1 MNPAINPLRPSPLVP
16 SRHKPI
22 ARAASTVGPRVL
34 LGASAFGPL
43 AALGVLAAVSALLTL
58 TGCGSSSSGAAAV
71 QATPSGLV
79 VSSPTQS
86 GLVESIAV
94 QLGTNP
100 ADTNTRLREVLE
112 KIFTGQKTVAELSPE
127 DQKLVLMALK
137 YEQGRKRAAREGTV
151 RPR

>member
-1 MNPAINPLRPSPLVP
+1 MNPAMLPAMHPARPSPLHP
-16 SRHKPI
+16 SRHQTPM
-22 ARAASTVGPRVL
+22 
-34 LGASAFGPL
+34 AFVPL
-43 AALGVLAAVSALLTL
+43 AAASVLSALAAVSAVLTL
-58 TGCGSSSSGAAAV
+58 TGCGSSSSGAAAA